1 MTFYDLCIAWNW
13 EHDADFV
20 ALLTAASHARGL
32 TTLQITPDNLE
43 SLYPSLASAEIT
55 CHAFINRAADTDHRF
70 LAVVEW
76 ARGLDALRIN
86 ALERELRSADKA
98 TMHLEF
104 IASGLYTPYTIILPP
119 HDEQNDMPPT
129 DLTPL
134 GTSFAIKPAMGG
146 GGQGVI
152 LEATSLEQVLAARRQ
167 FPQDKYLLQAHVDP
181 ALIEGRPAWFRVLC
195 CAGQVY
201 PCWWPPQTRIYTP
214 VTADEEEHLDLAML
228 RTMTSQIASI
238 CRLHLFSTEIA
249 LTADGRF
256 LSVDYVNDQIDLRL
270 QSKASDGVPDAI
282 IHDIAQRLAALAT
295 R

>member
-1 MTFYDLCIAWNW
+1 MSSYDLCIAWNW
-13 EHDADFV
+13 EHDVDFV
-20 ALLTAASHARGL
+20 ALLVAASHNRGL

-43 SLYPSLASAEIT
+43 SLYPSLVSAEIT
-55 CHAFINRAADTDHRF
+55 CRAFINRAADTDHRF

-86 ALERELRSADKA
+86 PLERETRSADKA

-104 IASGLYTPYTIILPP
+104 IANGLYTPHTIILPP
-119 HDEQNDMPPT
+119 FNEQSDLPPT
-129 DLTPL
+129 DLAPL
-134 GTSFAIKPAMGG
+134 APSFAIKPALGG

-152 LEATSLEQVLAARRQ
+152 LEATSLTQVQAARQQ

-181 ALIEGRPAWFRVLC
+181 VLIEGRPAWFRVLY

-201 PCWWPPQTRIYTP
+201 SCWWPPETRIYTP
-214 VTADEEEHLDLAML
+214 VTTDEEERLGLAML
-228 RTMTSQIASI
+228 RKMTAEIANI

-249 LTADGRF
+249 LTPDGRF

-270 QSKASDGVPDAI
+270 QSKARDGVPDAI
-282 IHDIAQRLAALAT
+282 IHDIAQRLAELAA

>member
-1 MTFYDLCIAWNW
+1 MSFYDLCIAWNW

-20 ALLTAASHARGL
+20 ALLVAASHARGL
-32 TTLQITPDNLE
+32 TTLQITPENLE
-43 SLYPSLASAEIT
+43 NLYPGLASAEIT

-76 ARGLDALRIN
+76 ARRLNTLSINPLD
-86 ALERELRSADKA
+86 RELRSADKA

-104 IASGLYTPYTIILPP
+104 ITSGLYTPHTIILPP
-119 HDEQNDMPPT
+119 FDEQNGLPTT

-134 GTSFAIKPAMGG
+134 GASFVIKPAMGG

-152 LEATSLEQVLAARRQ
+152 LEATTLEQVLAARQQ
-167 FPQDKYLLQAHVDP
+167 FPQDKYLLQAQVDP
-181 ALIEGRPAWFRVLC
+181 AMIEGRPAWFRVLF
-195 CAGQVY
+195 CAGQIY
-201 PCWWPPQTRIYTP
+201 PCWWPPQSRIYTP
-214 VTADEEEHLDLAML
+214 VTADEEERLGLAML
-228 RTMTSQIASI
+228 RKMTAQIASI

-270 QSKASDGVPDAI
+270 QAKASDGVPDAI
-282 IHDIAQRLAALAT
+282 IHDIAARLADLAA